1 MLQYCIALDE
11 IHTVVQTYFVDVH
24 KTKSSDVNKPGFI
37 LFHISEVCYAGC
49 LRLLESSSILININ
63 P

>member
-37 LFHISEVCYAGC
+37 LFHISEVSVMQGVYSS
-49 LRLLESSSILININ
+49 LKVLQYSSI
-63 P
+63 